1 MRQLLILLLKY
12 VAGLVLGGA
21 TLWWVVDRAGP
32 VDGSVLVHVIEADV
46 EVTIGGL
53 SFPID
58 ERRFAPIEC
67 RFRPGRYRLQMTRG
81 ERILYEEW
89 FIVRR
94 GSEIILTASCPPEP
108 SMARAA
114 DPDSDD
120 PTSKE
125 GQRTPGDGIPA
136 VPDRESRALQT
147 Q

>member
-1 MRQLLILLLKY
+1 MRQLPILLLKY

-67 RFRPGRYRLQMTRG
+67 RFRPGRYLLQNEPEASASSTKNG
-81 ERILYEEW
+81 SSSVAA
-89 FIVRR
+89 VR
-94 GSEIILTASCPPEP
+94 SS
-108 SMARAA
+108 
-114 DPDSDD
+114 
-120 PTSKE
+120 
-125 GQRTPGDGIPA
+125 
-136 VPDRESRALQT
+136 
-147 Q
+147 